1 MKTHIAWRK
10 LAQLGPFHWR
20 DGAPR
25 RAARVALGVVLPL
38 GLGWVSG
45 HVDYG
50 AYAALG
56 ANFSAKETVDLTVM
70 IGMINLWNRL
80 TVGVRAHHPVAAAA

>member
-20 DGAPR
+20 DVAPW
-25 RAARVALGVVLPL
+25 RAARVALGVVVPL

-56 ANFSAKETVDLTVM
+56 ALPDFGNASSQYGIRE
-70 IGMINLWNRL
+70 
-80 TVGVRAHHPVAAAA
+80 